1 MDQADERLSL
11 HWRSTSHRQEMTKQ
25 EKFFAEWLDLE
36 HIPYRYE
43 QLQLIK
49 NNDFA
54 GQENTHG
61 QRIKKH
67 DVQRSVPD
75 FVFQDGEETVLI
87 EITER
92 RRPDG
97 RRPNRRQVDPKKR
110 VRHLARLAQLDCAV
124 IYREELELFKTVYAQ
139 CAKEA
144 QLSENFVEPVTI
156 LHNTIKR
163 WLEVEWSQQ

>member
-1 MDQADERLSL
+1 MDQADQRLSL
-11 HWRSTSHRQEMTKQ
+11 HWRSTSHRQEMTQQ
-25 EKFFAEWLDLE
+25 EKVFAEWLELKR
-36 HIPYRYE
+36 IPYQYE

-49 NNDFA
+49 NNDLA
-54 GQENTHG
+54 GQDNVHG
-61 QRIKKH
+61 QKVKKQ

-75 FVFQDGEETVLI
+75 FVFQDGQETVLI

-124 IYREELELFKTVYAQ
+124 IYREELELFKAVYSQ

-144 QLSENFVEPVTI
+144 KSVEVSPQPVTI